1 MKRNLLLFLLSVCF
15 FLPDFAATGQYNF
28 IRVDGGSGLS
38 NSHVKSII
46 QDSYGFIWLGTRNG
60 LNRYDGVSM
69 KLYNCYDET
78 LQHGNQ
84 VISALFEDN
93 HRQLWVGTDDGVY
106 IQDLATGKFSF
117 FDARTES
124 GEQIRY
130 NWIEDILAD
139 HSGNIWV
146 NAPNQGV
153 FRYQVETGKLFRYIP
168 CPGKDKSKDFPQSI
182 CVDKDGTVWVGTY
195 GAGIYRYSPEQDKF
209 VAYATEALKGD
220 FIFTLCDYGDEL
232 IVGVHEEELKRFN
245 KKTGEVSVFP
255 VPQVHRKIIRYA
267 VCFGDELWVGTQNG
281 VYVIDEKQNSVQ
293 HIPADAGGK
302 YGLGDAIVDKIY
314 RDREGGTWICT
325 QFGGASYLPVR
336 SLDFSVYLP
345 GAPGTVC
352 GRRISELAEGK
363 DGTVWIS
370 TQDGGVCYWNPKA
383 QTFVK
388 VPESPDRQNV
398 LSLFASDDLV
408 GAGYFKGGIDLIIP
422 EAGSSASPS
431 VSSFPSTSSSA
442 FSSLTSST
450 VSPVSPV
457 SVASS
462 AISTTNI
469 FRGQVHTFYPAQLG
483 ISEGSVF
490 ALYRDRGGIIWL
502 GDGWN
507 IFRSVDKGR
516 TFEKMEQF
524 GYAYMRDILEDK
536 SGNIWV
542 ATMGNGILRYNPQT
556 DQMVKY
562 QCVPGDS
569 TSIGTNEVTGIT
581 EDSKG
586 LLWFSTDRGGLL
598 CFNPETGR
606 FRTYTKANGLPD
618 NVTYKV
624 VEDAQHRIWFGTDRG
639 LVCLHPETDCLQ
651 IFTRNDGL
659 PDNQFN
665 YKSALAASDGTI
677 WMGTINGLVSFNPQ
691 IVRRNTFVPPVYITG
706 MYVQGRETPFPA
718 DGVQLPYRS
727 NVGFDFVALSYTSPG
742 ANRYAYKMEGIDNDW
757 NYTSAAH
764 TASYAQLPPGDY
776 LFRVRGSNNDG
787 VWNQEEATL
796 SVRILPPWWRTVWAY
811 LIYIIVVSGS
821 FVLSLRAYRRRE
833 VQKIREQQLLAELA
847 RERESHRTHEMFINQ
862 ITYGACTPQ
871 GDAMSRAD
879 EQLMSQLIAKV
890 RENLS
895 DANYNVEALAAAM
908 NMSRSS
914 LHRKIK
920 ALTDLS
926 SLDFIRIIRL
936 KHAAELLQ
944 EGELRINEIC
954 DRVGFQ
960 SPSYFAKVFQKQF
973 GVTPT
978 EFVQQNKQRMA
989 DSSFS

>member
-1 MKRNLLLFLLSVCF
+1 M
-15 FLPDFAATGQYNF
+15 
-28 IRVDGGSGLS
+28 
-38 NSHVKSII
+38 
-46 QDSYGFIWLGTRNG
+46 
-60 LNRYDGVSM
+60 
-69 KLYNCYDET
+69 
-78 LQHGNQ
+78 
-84 VISALFEDN
+84 
-93 HRQLWVGTDDGVY
+93 
-106 IQDLATGKFSF
+106 
-117 FDARTES
+117 
-124 GEQIRY
+124 
-130 NWIEDILAD
+130 
-139 HSGNIWV
+139 
-146 NAPNQGV
+146 
-153 FRYQVETGKLFRYIP
+153 
-168 CPGKDKSKDFPQSI
+168 
-182 CVDKDGTVWVGTY
+182 
-195 GAGIYRYSPEQDKF
+195 
-209 VAYATEALKGD
+209 
-220 FIFTLCDYGDEL
+220 
-232 IVGVHEEELKRFN
+232 
-245 KKTGEVSVFP
+245 SVFP

-383 QTFVK
+383 QAFVK

-422 EAGSSASPS
+422 EAGSSASSS

-490 ALYRDRGGIIWL
+490 ALYRDRGGVIWL

-507 IFRSVDKGR
+507 IFRSADKGR

-639 LVCLHPETDCLQ
+639 LVCLHPETDSLQ

-811 LIYIIVVSGS
+811 FIYIIVVSGS

-989 DSSFS
+989 DSY

>member
-93 HRQLWVGTDDGVY
+93 HRQLWIGTDDGVY

-182 CVDKDGTVWVGTY
+182 CVDKDGTIWVGTY
-195 GAGIYRYSPEQDKF
+195 GAGIYCYSPEQDKF
-209 VAYATEALKGD
+209 VACATEALKGD

-255 VPQVHRKIIRYA
+255 APEVHRKIIRYA

-281 VYVIDEKQNSVQ
+281 VYVINEKQNSVQ

-370 TQDGGVCYWNPKA
+370 TQDGGVCYWNPEA

-422 EAGSSASPS
+422 GTASSASLS
-431 VSSFPSTSSSA
+431 ISSST

-450 VSPVSPV
+450 VSPV

-490 ALYRDRGGIIWL
+490 ALYRDRGGVIWL

-507 IFRSVDKGR
+507 IFRSADKGR
-516 TFEKMEQF
+516 TFEKVEQF

-542 ATMGNGILRYNPQT
+542 ATMG
-556 DQMVKY
+556 
-562 QCVPGDS
+562 
-569 TSIGTNEVTGIT
+569 
-581 EDSKG
+581 
-586 LLWFSTDRGGLL
+586 
-598 CFNPETGR
+598 
-606 FRTYTKANGLPD
+606 
-618 NVTYKV
+618 
-624 VEDAQHRIWFGTDRG
+624 
-639 LVCLHPETDCLQ
+639 
-651 IFTRNDGL
+651 
-659 PDNQFN
+659 
-665 YKSALAASDGTI
+665 
-677 WMGTINGLVSFNPQ
+677 
-691 IVRRNTFVPPVYITG
+691 
-706 MYVQGRETPFPA
+706 
-718 DGVQLPYRS
+718 
-727 NVGFDFVALSYTSPG
+727 
-742 ANRYAYKMEGIDNDW
+742 
-757 NYTSAAH
+757 
-764 TASYAQLPPGDY
+764 
-776 LFRVRGSNNDG
+776 
-787 VWNQEEATL
+787 
-796 SVRILPPWWRTVWAY
+796 
-811 LIYIIVVSGS
+811 
-821 FVLSLRAYRRRE
+821 LSL
-833 VQKIREQQLLAELA
+833 I
-847 RERESHRTHEMFINQ
+847 HI
-862 ITYGACTPQ
+862 
-871 GDAMSRAD
+871 
-879 EQLMSQLIAKV
+879 
-890 RENLS
+890 
-895 DANYNVEALAAAM
+895 
-908 NMSRSS
+908 
-914 LHRKIK
+914 
-920 ALTDLS
+920 
-926 SLDFIRIIRL
+926 
-936 KHAAELLQ
+936 
-944 EGELRINEIC
+944 
-954 DRVGFQ
+954 
-960 SPSYFAKVFQKQF
+960 
-973 GVTPT
+973 
-978 EFVQQNKQRMA
+978 
-989 DSSFS
+989 

>member
-1 MKRNLLLFLLSVCF
+1 MK
-15 FLPDFAATGQYNF
+15 Y
-28 IRVDGGSGLS
+28 IY
-38 NSHVKSII
+38 
-46 QDSYGFIWLGTRNG
+46 SYIEL
-60 LNRYDGVSM
+60 
-69 KLYNCYDET
+69 T
-78 LQHGNQ
+78 L
-84 VISALFEDN
+84 
-93 HRQLWVGTDDGVY
+93 
-106 IQDLATGKFSF
+106 
-117 FDARTES
+117 
-124 GEQIRY
+124 
-130 NWIEDILAD
+130 
-139 HSGNIWV
+139 
-146 NAPNQGV
+146 
-153 FRYQVETGKLFRYIP
+153 
-168 CPGKDKSKDFPQSI
+168 
-182 CVDKDGTVWVGTY
+182 
-195 GAGIYRYSPEQDKF
+195 
-209 VAYATEALKGD
+209 
-220 FIFTLCDYGDEL
+220 FTLCDYGDEL

-255 VPQVHRKIIRYA
+255 APEVHRKIIRYA

-281 VYVIDEKQNSVQ
+281 VYVINEKQNSVQ

-422 EAGSSASPS
+422 GTASSASLS
-431 VSSFPSTSSSA
+431 ISSST

-450 VSPVSPV
+450 VSPV

-490 ALYRDRGGIIWL
+490 ALYRDRGGVIWL

-507 IFRSVDKGR
+507 IFRSGDKGR

-542 ATMGNGILRYNPQT
+542 ATMGNGIFRYNPQT

-624 VEDAQHRIWFGTDRG
+624 VEDAQHCIWFGTDRG
-639 LVCLHPETDCLQ
+639 LVCLHPETDSLQ

-821 FVLSLRAYRRRE
+821 FVLTLRAYRRRE

-978 EFVQQNKQRMA
+978 EFAQQNKQRIT
-989 DSSFS
+989 DS

>member
-1 MKRNLLLFLLSVCF
+1 MK
-15 FLPDFAATGQYNF
+15 
-28 IRVDGGSGLS
+28 
-38 NSHVKSII
+38 
-46 QDSYGFIWLGTRNG
+46 
-60 LNRYDGVSM
+60 
-69 KLYNCYDET
+69 
-78 LQHGNQ
+78 
-84 VISALFEDN
+84 
-93 HRQLWVGTDDGVY
+93 
-106 IQDLATGKFSF
+106 
-117 FDARTES
+117 
-124 GEQIRY
+124 
-130 NWIEDILAD
+130 
-139 HSGNIWV
+139 
-146 NAPNQGV
+146 
-153 FRYQVETGKLFRYIP
+153 TGKLFRYIP

-182 CVDKDGTVWVGTY
+182 CVDKDGTIWVGTY
-195 GAGIYRYSPEQDKF
+195 GAGIYCYSPEQDKF
-209 VAYATEALKGD
+209 VACATEALKGD

-255 VPQVHRKIIRYA
+255 APEVHRKIIRYA

-281 VYVIDEKQNSVQ
+281 VYVINEKQNSVQ

-370 TQDGGVCYWNPKA
+370 TQDGGVCYWNPEA

-422 EAGSSASPS
+422 GTASSASLS
-431 VSSFPSTSSSA
+431 ISSST

-450 VSPVSPV
+450 VSPV

-490 ALYRDRGGIIWL
+490 ALYRDRGGVIWL

-507 IFRSVDKGR
+507 IFRSADKGR
-516 TFEKMEQF
+516 TFEKVEQF

-542 ATMGNGILRYNPQT
+542 ATMGNGIFRYNPQT

-569 TSIGTNEVTGIT
+569 TSIGTNEVTGIS

-639 LVCLHPETDCLQ
+639 LVCLHPETDSLQ

-706 MYVQGRETPFPA
+706 MYVQGRETPFPT

-811 LIYIIVVSGS
+811 LIYVIVVSGS
-821 FVLSLRAYRRRE
+821 FVLTLRAYRRRE

-871 GDAMSRAD
+871 GYAMSRAD

-978 EFVQQNKQRMA
+978 EFAQQNKQRIT
-989 DSSFS
+989 DS